1 MLRALSLL
9 IAIACFSATLM
20 LAACGSPAALQPVP
34 ERAAG
39 YLFHDVAVLDPVAD
53 AVTPPQD
60 VLVIDGEIV
69 EVGRIDPARIPR
81 GVAEIDGTGQVLMP
95 GLIDMHVHVFD
106 EADLAADLVHGV
118 TTVRNLSG
126 FPAHLSMAARIEA
139 GTLLGPRLVTTG
151 PIINERGGRH
161 VNVLHVEVAGAEE
174 ARAEVRHQYA
184 RGFRHIKVYT
194 DLSADTLG
202 GVVEAARALGM
213 SVSGHPAE
221 GNPAEPVDFAVT
233 LEAGFATIEH
243 TESIVWHGL
252 QDDTDPDRAR
262 QLAREMAAAGAT
274 VAPTLVVHE
283 NLTRIGET
291 GGAHLTRP
299 DMAGYNPVAAGFEAD
314 TFAYWSSYTEGGR
327 RRMQTFYEIFTGEM
341 HRAGVRLVVGTD
353 AGVMATPHGVSV
365 LREMELLVEAGLTP
379 AEALRAA
386 TVNPADVLG
395 MGDAL
400 GRVAA
405 GYRADLVL
413 VAADPRAD
421 FQVLRHPTGVMR
433 GGVWL
438 DRERLEALREASH
451 RPSGLK
457 TWRRLLVHL
466 LRR

>member
-9 IAIACFSATLM
+9 MAIACFSATLM

-34 ERAAG
+34 ERTAG
-39 YLFHDVAVLDPVAD
+39 YLFRDVAVLDPVAET
-53 AVTPPQD
+53 VTPPQD
-60 VLVIDGEIV
+60 VLVIDGVVV
-69 EVGRIDPARIPR
+69 EAGRIDPARIPR
-81 GVAEIDGTGQVLMP
+81 DVTEIDGRGQVLMP
-95 GLIDMHVHVFD
+95 GLMDMHVHVFD
-106 EADLAADLVHGV
+106 EADLAANLVHGV

-126 FPAHLSMAARIEA
+126 FPAHLSLAADIEA
-139 GTLLGPRLVTTG
+139 GTLLGPRLVSSG
-151 PIINERGGRH
+151 PIVNERGGRH

-174 ARAEVRHQYA
+174 ARAEVRHQYE

-194 DLSADTLG
+194 DLSADTLS
-202 GVVEAARALGM
+202 GVVEAAHALGM

-221 GNPAEPVDFAVT
+221 GNPADPVDFGVT
-233 LEAGFATIEH
+233 LDAGFATIEH

-274 VAPTLVVHE
+274 VTPTLVVHE

-291 GGAHLTRP
+291 GGAHITRP

-314 TFAYWSSYTEGGR
+314 AFAYWSSYSEGGR

-395 MGDAL
+395 LGDAL
-400 GRVAA
+400 GRVAP

-413 VAADPRAD
+413 VPADPRVD
-421 FQVLRHPTGVMR
+421 FQVLRDPSGVMR
-433 GGVWL
+433 DGVWL
-438 DRERLEALREASH
+438 DRERLEALREVSH
-451 RPSGLK
+451 RPSRVK
-457 TWRRLLVHL
+457 TWRRLVMHL